1 MKNSI
6 TLILLCF
13 SISFHAQDTQ
23 GASELQNTEVISMAT
38 TDSLQ
43 TKIRRLSVGA
53 KIGMPNIVGGSVEFI
68 LPVLNNHLAP
78 YADFSGFDINP
89 EEGTEVS
96 LSYTEFGVNYYFK
109 NTGKGLYISGGLGN
123 LSTDLTFSNI
133 EVDDNLGQIANDG
146 VGTTK
151 ETIATTNLKLG
162 IKTGRR
168 FYLRFELGYGFGD
181 IPDVLEINAKSTSL
195 GISGKTTQEFPE
207 IPGLSDGGVIIGNIG
222 FGLSF

>member
-1 MKNSI
+1 MKNS
-6 TLILLCF
+6 LALLLLCF
-13 SISFHAQDTQ
+13 SISLYAQDTQ
-23 GASELQNTEVISMAT
+23 NTSDLQNTEEIVFYEL
-38 TDSLQ
+38 TD
-43 TKIRRLSVGA
+43 TKVRRLSVGA
-53 KIGMPNIVGGSVEFI
+53 KIGMPNIVGGSLEFI

-89 EEGTEVS
+89 EKGTEVG

-162 IKTGRR
+162 IKTGLR
-168 FYLRFELGYGFGD
+168 FYFRFELGYGFGD
-181 IPDVLEINAKSTSL
+181 IPDLLEINAKSTSL

>member
-23 GASELQNTEVISMAT
+23 GTSELQNTEVISMAT

-53 KIGMPNIVGGSVEFI
+53 KIGMPNIVGGSAEFI

-78 YADFSGFDINP
+78 YADFSGSDIKP
-89 EEGTEVS
+89 EGGTEVG

-162 IKTGRR
+162 IKTGGR
-168 FYLRFELGYGFGD
+168 FYFRSELGYGFGD
-181 IPDVLEINAKSTSL
+181 IPDALEINVKNSS
-195 GISGKTTQEFPE
+195 GIPGKTTQEFPE

>member
-53 KIGMPNIVGGSVEFI
+53 KIGMPNIVGGSFEFI

-89 EEGTEVS
+89 EKGTEVS

-133 EVDDNLGQIANDG
+133 EVDDNLGRIEDDG

-151 ETIATTNLKLG
+151 EKIATTNLKLG
-162 IKTGRR
+162 IKTGGR
-168 FYLRFELGYGFGD
+168 FYFRFELGYGSGD
-181 IPDVLEINAKSTSL
+181 IPGELKINAKNSRGFSRKIT
-195 GISGKTTQEFPE
+195 KEFPG